1 MKKIVKLDDKIFFI
15 KTIDMSKKKFLK
27 LFFVKK
33 NTYLYQLY
41 SRLYDYI
48 AGNSI
53 NLYEE
58 YKNYYANEYDTFD
71 SFLLEHYNLP
81 KDLVKIFNKN
91 NSYYKYKDIGN
102 EQPLYSLLMDET
114 IKKIIIDFMGGFVYE
129 D

>member
-1 MKKIVKLDDKIFFI
+1 MKKIIKLDDKIFFI
-15 KTIDMSKKKFLK
+15 KTSDMSKKNFLK

-33 NTYLYQLY
+33 RTYLYQLY

-81 KDLVKIFNKN
+81 KDLVKIFNKK
-91 NSYYKYKDIGN
+91 NSFYKYKDIGN

-114 IKKIIIDFMGGFVYE
+114 IKKIIVDFMGGFVYE